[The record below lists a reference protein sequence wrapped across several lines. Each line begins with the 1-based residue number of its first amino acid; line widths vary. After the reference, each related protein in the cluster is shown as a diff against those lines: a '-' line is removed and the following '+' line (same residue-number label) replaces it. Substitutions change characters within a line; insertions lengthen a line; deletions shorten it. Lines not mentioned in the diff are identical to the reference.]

1 MGRWWGLCA
10 LAMAAGASARTGF
23 EARCE
28 AEVGRPSS
36 ELVAKSTGY
45 SVDNSVSYLALTQM
59 QKAAPGQQFVLGL
72 TRTESHVSIN
82 STGRILADGKRG
94 RECMAPRLDVQLWYS
109 PIVIYVGSEFAP
121 GTCAY
126 NAILAHEKR
135 HMAAYL
141 AHLDAV
147 ERTLRAELA
156 ARLGDK
162 PVYAARGEAFAALGR
177 ELDATWL
184 PHIKAELA
192 KAEQAHA
199 GIDTP
204 EEYARLSKV
213 CEGEV
218 QSIMGKGAP
227 GARGRKQQ

>member
-1 MGRWWGLCA
+1 M
-10 LAMAAGASARTGF
+10 SA
-23 EARCE
+23 
-28 AEVGRPSS
+28 
-36 ELVAKSTGY
+36 
-45 SVDNSVSYLALTQM
+45 
-59 QKAAPGQQFVLGL
+59 VLGD
-72 TRTESHVSIN
+72 TA
-82 STGRILADGKRG
+82 G
-94 RECMAPRLDVQLWYS
+94 
-109 PIVIYVGSEFAP
+109 EFAP
-121 GTCAY
+121 GTCGY

-147 ERTLRAELA
+147 EQKLRAEFA

-192 KAEQAHA
+192 KAEQAQA
-199 GIDTP
+199 GIDTA

-218 QSIMGKGAP
+218 QSILGKGAP
-227 GARGRKQQ
+227 RARGRNEE